1 MVIQVEKL
9 SKQYGTNIV
18 LDNIDV
24 NMDEGVTMAW
34 LEPMVAEKL
43 H

>member
-24 NMDEGVTMAW
+24 NMDEGVIYGLVGTNG
-34 LEPMVAEKL
+34 
-43 H
+43 